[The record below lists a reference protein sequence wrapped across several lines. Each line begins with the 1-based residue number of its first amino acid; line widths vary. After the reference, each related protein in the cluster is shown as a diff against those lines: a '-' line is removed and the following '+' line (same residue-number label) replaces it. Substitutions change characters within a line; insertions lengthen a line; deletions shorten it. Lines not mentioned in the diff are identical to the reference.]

1 MSETKKTKKTGGWT
15 VVGEMLLALFG
26 FYVHAAT
33 SGRRHDEV
41 VFLSGD
47 EIEGGQWMGV
57 SQDELRKNGQL
68 RAEARLTS
76 SLMRDDN

>member
-33 SGRRHDEV
+33 AAGRHAGVFALTSDEIDGGAWLGVSHDE
-41 VFLSGD
+41 LSQS
-47 EIEGGQWMGV
+47 EE
-57 SQDELRKNGQL
+57 L

-76 SLMRDDN
+76 AIMNDDD